1 MSEDEVG
8 EDAARGAAR
17 AVAADDVAMARA
29 ESLVGTVVADRY
41 RIHNVLA
48 MGGMGAVFTGEH
60 IHMRKRVAI
69 KVLHPDTEGLPG
81 LVSRFER
88 EAIVGAHV
96 EHKNIASARDF
107 GRMADGSYYLVLE
120 FVRGTTLRALMNQ
133 GPMSASRVLRIAKQI
148 ATGLSKVHGKGIVH
162 RDLNPRNVM
171 VVQGSK
177 DQVKLIDF
185 GFAKVPVEKFNAM
198 SVQQGTPI
206 APSQIT
212 ADGVIFGTIGYL
224 APEAALGMKA
234 VDSRSDLYALG
245 AMLYEMLTGEP
256 PFDGATQ
263 AAHYLQHRIAPV
275 PPMRERAPEV
285 DVAPALEAIT
295 RKLLEKIPRDRFQ
308 TADEVIRAL
317 DEAST
322 ALAPDSLPPRPAE
335 VEALPV
341 TVAGEASPVS
351 LPRFEDVADGTPE
364 PAVASESNRPEA
376 PGPSSRAPQAPVA
389 TTGEA
394 PPRSRAWLVALGVTA
409 VAAAAAVMF
418 VRERGRANAGTS
430 VPATASTAAARVTS
444 DAPSPSAAA
453 SARASSADPVASAS
467 APRPTE
473 VDGIDAAGWRRVVRQ
488 APASHDYPRATKG
501 VLALAE
507 LDEHAFDGAEMRAA
521 ALDVAVS
528 AGGDHERSVA
538 VVTAL
543 GEKFGTGGL
552 DVLYDIA
559 TTRGGSEAA
568 SLANAILARPE
579 ARARGSAALRIALEL
594 REAACNA
601 KLDLMDR
608 VKADGDE
615 RALAQLVALRSPDC
629 DSSTGAC
636 CLRDNAAVEIATRE
650 LSSKP
655 HAR

>member
-1 MSEDEVG
+1 MG
-8 EDAARGAAR
+8 EDAPRGEAAVADGDPAKAR
-17 AVAADDVAMARA
+17 AL
-29 ESLVGTVVADRY
+29 SLVGTIVADRY

-96 EHKNIASARDF
+96 EHKNIAPARDF

-120 FVRGTTLRALMNQ
+120 FVRGVTLRALINR
-133 GPMSASRVLRIAKQI
+133 GPMPAARVVRLARQVAVALGK
-148 ATGLSKVHGKGIVH
+148 LHGKGIVH

-171 VVQGSK
+171 VVQTTK
-177 DQVKLIDF
+177 EVVKLIDF

-212 ADGVIFGTIGYL
+212 ADGVIFGTIGFL
-224 APEAALGMKA
+224 APEAALGMKH
-234 VDSRSDLYALG
+234 VDARSDLYALG
-245 AMLYEMLTGEP
+245 AMMYEMLTGRP
-256 PFDGATQ
+256 PFEGETQ
-263 AAHYLQHRIAPV
+263 GAHYLQHRTAPL
-275 PPMRERAPEV
+275 PPMRDRAPEV
-285 DVAPALEAIT
+285 DVPDVVEALVA
-295 RKLLEKIPRDRFQ
+295 KLLSKIPRDRFQ
-308 TADEVIRAL
+308 KAEDVIHAL
-317 DEAST
+317 DDATTS
-322 ALAPDSLPPRPAE
+322 LAPESTTQQHDA
-335 VEALPV
+335 EALLT
-341 TVAGEASPVS
+341 TVAGEAAPVS
-351 LPRFEDVADGTPE
+351 LPRFEDVADGTPG
-364 PAVASESNRPEA
+364 PAVADTLAQDASSNSQTRTSEPASAAIRTTSEPE
-376 PGPSSRAPQAPVA
+376 PPS
-389 TTGEA
+389 
-394 PPRSRAWLVALGVTA
+394 RSRSWLVVVGLVAVSAAAGVVFMQGRDAAKTETAASTEPGASATSKPSA
-409 VAAAAAVMF
+409 VAA
-418 VRERGRANAGTS
+418 S
-430 VPATASTAAARVTS
+430 ATAPRTASAAKIE
-444 DAPSPSAAA
+444 PSA
-453 SARASSADPVASAS
+453 
-467 APRPTE
+467 RPTE
-473 VDGIDAAGWRRVVRQ
+473 IDGLDAASWRRIVRQ
-488 APASHDYPRATKG
+488 APASHDYPNATKG

-521 ALDVAVS
+521 AIDIAVG

-543 GEKFGTGGL
+543 GEEFGVGGL

-568 SLANAILARPE
+568 SLSNGILARPE

-594 REAACNA
+594 REASCNA

-608 VKADGDE
+608 VKTDGDE
-615 RALAQLVALRSPDC
+615 RCLAQIVALRAPDC

-636 CLRDNAAVEIATRE
+636 CLRDNAVVETTLHE